1 MGVSAATCSMEVR
14 MDTRDV
20 LDLVYAALLL
30 EVEKPMSPLMDIR
43 QQGSVIILGAGDPE
57 WEVTIRR
64 VRA

>member
-1 MGVSAATCSMEVR
+1 